1 MFFENNHDVPKLF
14 EKNGEYI
21 VMLLEKKNVVTL
33 LYKLCEMAHTTLFE
47 EFQMFSIVGMA
58 NNFRNGTKSMM
69 ALLHNL
75 TNLKVQLAKSHEYA
89 HGQCMLCYHRDICS
103 KSTLPN

>member
-1 MFFENNHDVPKLF
+1 M
-14 EKNGEYI
+14 
-21 VMLLEKKNVVTL
+21 T
-33 LYKLCEMAHTTLFE
+33 
-47 EFQMFSIVGMA
+47 

-75 TNLKVQLAKSHEYA
+75 INLKLQLAKSHEYA